1 MRTKNQET
9 ILNILEYINGQFFTE
24 REIPSVQE
32 IATHFG
38 IAKSSASRYL
48 SEMERQGLITR
59 DNTHYSIETLK
70 MKKTMRNIQQLPIVG
85 DVACGTPILAEQN
98 IESYLTISGD
108 FLGTGTFFVLM
119 AKGDSMINA
128 GINNGDYVV
137 VRQQPSAE
145 EGQIVV
151 AMVDDGECTLKRYYK
166 DNERKQIRLHPEND
180 DMKDM
185 FFDNIEIQ
193 GVAVK
198 VIKNLED

>member
-1 MRTKNQET
+1 M
-9 ILNILEYINGQFFTE
+9 
-24 REIPSVQE
+24 
-32 IATHFG
+32 
-38 IAKSSASRYL
+38 
-48 SEMERQGLITR
+48 
-59 DNTHYSIETLK
+59 
-70 MKKTMRNIQQLPIVG
+70 
-85 DVACGTPILAEQN
+85 
-98 IESYLTISGD
+98 
-108 FLGTGTFFVLM
+108 
-119 AKGDSMINA
+119 
-128 GINNGDYVV
+128 

>member
-32 IATHFG
+32 IATNFG